1 MKMILCLA
9 LFMCGCN
16 SPPVIEDGMI
26 KTGGENYAIHEVKY
40 DGCTYLVVIAGHKF
54 SMTHKGNCPN
64 H

>member
-1 MKMILCLA
+1 
-9 LFMCGCN
+9 MCGCN